1 VSAVPST
8 GGETGGGV
16 SGRYWVM
23 TFLGLGLAGGALVG
37 FVWGLYHVT
46 RTGSC
51 SSGGTYVSRLP
62 PCPPGTAGHIL
73 AIVFGCFVGLAGIGI
88 YAARGSGG
96 RKSRIGLGAIMWC
109 LLFVGASVAL
119 LVSAYGPA
127 HNPHDSGA
135 KVVTAI
141 MAAIFI
147 PLGLAVLPFARGSSR
162 KQQLAADLVATGRR
176 CPGEVVSVED
186 TNVTI
191 NDNPR
196 VKITVKAEP
205 PGEEAFYVNKTATVS
220 RVAIPRPG
228 DRCTVFYDPADR
240 QNRNGITFDI
250 VPGLGAAPSGPAVS
264 IEALAPGISRAM
276 TSASA
281 PAPPAGS
288 GSSDDDDEDALAK
301 IEKLGQM
308 RDRGLITSDE
318 FESQKRRLLD
328 EV

>member
-1 VSAVPST
+1 MTAVPAT
-8 GGETGGGV
+8 GGGPAGGGGV
-16 SGRYWVM
+16 SGRYWLM
-23 TFLGLGLAGGALVG
+23 TLLGLGLAGGALVG
-37 FVWGLYHVT
+37 FTWGLYHVT

-62 PCPPGTAGHIL
+62 PCPPGTAGHII
-73 AIVFGCFVGLAGIGI
+73 AIVLGCFVGLAGIGI

-109 LLFVGASVAL
+109 LLFVGASAAL

-135 KVVTAI
+135 KVATAI

-147 PLGLAVLPFARGSSR
+147 PMGLAVLPFARGSTR
-162 KQQLAADLVATGRR
+162 KQQLAANLVATGQR
-176 CPGEVVSVED
+176 CPGEVVSVQD

-205 PGEEAFYVNKTATVS
+205 PGEEPFNVTKTATVS
-220 RVAIPRPG
+220 RVSIPRPG

-240 QNRNGITFDI
+240 LNRNGITFDL
-250 VPGLGAAPSGPAVS
+250 VPGTGAATPVPAVS
-264 IEALAPGISRAM
+264 VQTPVPGAPSTVTPA
-276 TSASA
+276 TA
-281 PAPPAGS
+281 PATAPAADG
-288 GSSDDDDEDALAK
+288 DEEDPLVK
-301 IEKLGQM
+301 IEKLGQL

-318 FESQKRRLLD
+318 FESQKRRLLG